1 MFSEWSFLE
10 WILGFFSAAA
20 FGLVATLTMPELRR
34 QISQRKG
41 HRHSKPDLLWTVAI
55 VVAVGIAIGIMIVIL
70 TADLAG
76 FIACARFLA

>member
-1 MFSEWSFLE
+1 MFGELSFLE

-20 FGLVATLTMPELRR
+20 FGLVATLTMP
-34 QISQRKG
+34 
-41 HRHSKPDLLWTVAI
+41 DLLWTVAI
-55 VVAVGIAIGIMIVIL
+55 VVAVGIAIGIMIIIL